1 MRRVLRSL
9 ETHLALAGAFALVF
23 LLPFRV
29 LAKLLGTSRPA
40 PALRPAPLPADGGAA
55 VGRALARRVE
65 RLARRFPAR
74 ATCLVQAV
82 ALWLLLRRR
91 GFAARVRL
99 GVRQDKG
106 VLEAHAWVEMAGA
119 TVMGGEAASGFT
131 AIADLGVRAPSP
143 GTSP

>member
-1 MRRVLRSL
+1 MRRLLRSL
-9 ETHLALAGAFALVF
+9 ETHLALTGASVLVF

-29 LAKLLGTSRPA
+29 LANLLGTSRPA
-40 PALRPAPLPADGGAA
+40 PALRPAPIPADCS

-65 RLARRFPAR
+65 RLARRFPTR

-91 GFAARVRL
+91 GLAARVRL

-106 VLEAHAWVEMAGA
+106 VLEAHAWVDMAGA
-119 TVMGGEAASGFT
+119 TVMGGEAAAGFT
-131 AIADLGVRAPSP
+131 AIADLGVRATSP
-143 GTSP
+143 GTSA

>member
-1 MRRVLRSL
+1 MMRRAFRSL

-29 LAKLLGTSRPA
+29 LAKVLGTSRPA
-40 PALRPAPLPADGGAA
+40 PAIRPIPIPDGAA
-55 VGRALARRVE
+55 VGWALARRVE

-74 ATCLVQAV
+74 TTCLVQAV

-91 GFAARVRL
+91 GLAARVRL

-106 VLEAHAWVEMAGA
+106 VLEAHAWVDMAGA
-119 TVMGGEAASGFT
+119 TVMGGEAAAGFT
-131 AIADLGVRAPSP
+131 AIADLGIRATSP